1 MVFAEPTSPPG
12 VPSVPSGRADA
23 WSAADGAALYGL
35 DRWGD
40 PYFGVGARGHVIVQ
54 PRGDRGG
61 SLDLVELV
69 RELQGRDLSLPLLIR
84 FDDILEDRLE
94 RLHGAF
100 ERAIAQYGYNGR
112 YQGVFP
118 VKCNQQ
124 RHVVEQLVE
133 SGRRWHFGLEAGSKA
148 ELLIALSLLDDPD
161 ALLICN
167 GYKDRR
173 YIETAILARRLGR
186 QPVVV
191 IEQADEVERIIA
203 ASSALGGAPF
213 IGIRA
218 KLSARS
224 TGRWGSSVGERAKF
238 GLSIPDLLTTV
249 ERLRE
254 AGLLDD
260 LRLLHFHV
268 GSQINDIAVLK
279 DALQEAGQIYAEL
292 TRLGAPMG
300 FLDVGG
306 GLGIDYDGSR
316 TATAASTNYSLQ
328 NYANDVVA
336 TIRECCEPHGI
347 RPPTLVSESGRAL
360 ASHFSVL
367 VFDVLGAGG
376 HSETVPPPAEGEA
389 LILRNLRDTH
399 ALITAIA
406 AAGGGDGD
414 DADERAV
421 VERLQEAWNDALK
434 FKEDALT
441 AFRLG
446 YLSLPERAT
455 AERLTWASCQA
466 IARQLD
472 GLPKGTVI
480 PQELQ
485 ALPAALAGTYYANL
499 SVFRSAP
506 DTWAI
511 DQLFPV
517 MPIHRL
523 DERPSRLG
531 SFADLTC
538 DSDGKIARFIDRGQ
552 VKPLL
557 ELHNLRPGEPYWIGL
572 FLGGAYQEVMGNLHN
587 LFGSTNAVHIRLAA
601 GGGYRVDHVVRG
613 NTNAEVLEAMEH
625 DPDLL
630 LERLRLASEQA
641 IGRGDLAISDARR
654 LMAHLRASLEQTTY
668 LEA

>member
-1 MVFAEPTSPPG
+1 MVLAN
-12 VPSVPSGRADA
+12 PSGATAVPNAGNGQPGSSPAPIASPA
-23 WSAADGAALYGL
+23 WSAADGAALYGI

-40 PYFGVGARGHVIVQ
+40 PYFAVSERGHVIVQ
-54 PRGDRGG
+54 PRGERGG
-61 SLDLVELV
+61 ALDLVDLV
-69 RELQGRDLSLPLLIR
+69 GELQGRNLSLPLLIR

-94 RLHGAF
+94 RLHAAF
-100 ERAIAQYGYNGR
+100 ERAIAQYAYRGR

-148 ELLIALSLLDDPD
+148 ELLIALSLLDDPE

-203 ASSALGGAPF
+203 ASSELGAAPL

-218 KLSARS
+218 KLSTRS
-224 TGRWGSSVGERAKF
+224 TGRWGSSVGEGAKF
-238 GLSIPDLLTTV
+238 GLSIPDLLATV
-249 ERLRE
+249 EALRS
-254 AGLLDD
+254 AGLLAD
-260 LRLLHFHV
+260 LRLLHFHI

-279 DALQEAGQIYAEL
+279 DALQEAGQLYVEL
-292 TRLGAPMG
+292 TKLGAPMG

-336 TIRECCEPHGI
+336 TVRECCEPHGVTM
-347 RPPTLVSESGRAL
+347 PTLVSESGRAI

-367 VFDVLGAGG
+367 VFNVLGA
-376 HSETVPPPAEGEA
+376 SRPPITAPEPGDQEP
-389 LILRNLRDTH
+389 LIVRNLRDTF
-399 ALITAIA
+399 
-406 AAGGGDGD
+406 AGVSGN
-414 DADERAV
+414 EPLPP
-421 VERLQEAWNDALK
+421 ERLQEAWNDALK
-434 FKEDALT
+434 FRDDALA

-446 YLSLPERAT
+446 YMSLPERAIAEQLT
-455 AERLTWASCQA
+455 SACSATIAGRLEDLPAGTPVPEELERLRASQA
-466 IARQLD
+466 S
-472 GLPKGTVI
+472 
-480 PQELQ
+480 
-485 ALPAALAGTYYANL
+485 TYYANL

-517 MPIHRL
+517 LPLHRL
-523 DERPSRLG
+523 DEKPTRLG
-531 SFADLTC
+531 TLADLTC
-538 DSDGKIARFIDRGQ
+538 DSDGKLARFIDRGHS
-552 VKPLL
+552 KALL
-557 ELHNLRPGEPYWIGL
+557 ELHDLQADQPYWIGL

-587 LFGSTNAVHIRLAA
+587 LCGSTNAVHIRLTA
-601 GGGYRVDHVVRG
+601 GGRYSVDHVVRG
-613 NTNAEVLEAMEH
+613 DTNADVLQAMEH
-625 DPDLL
+625 DPLAL
-630 LERLRLASEQA
+630 LELLRVASEAA
-641 IGRGDLAISDARR
+641 ITRGDLAIRDARR
-654 LMAHLRASLEQTTY
+654 LMDHLEGSLRQTTY
-668 LEA
+668 LQG

>member
-1 MVFAEPTSPPG
+1 MVLAN
-12 VPSVPSGRADA
+12 PSGATAVPNAGNGQPGSSPAPIASPA
-23 WSAADGAALYGL
+23 WSAADGAALYGI

-40 PYFGVGARGHVIVQ
+40 PYFAVSERGHVIVQ
-54 PRGDRGG
+54 PRGERGG
-61 SLDLVELV
+61 ALDLVDLV
-69 RELQGRDLSLPLLIR
+69 GELQGRNLSLPLLIR

-94 RLHGAF
+94 RLHAAF
-100 ERAIAQYGYNGR
+100 ERAIAQYAYRGR

-148 ELLIALSLLDDPD
+148 ELLIALSLLDDPE

-203 ASSALGGAPF
+203 ASSELGAAPL

-218 KLSARS
+218 KLSTRS
-224 TGRWGSSVGERAKF
+224 TGRWGSSVGEGAKF
-238 GLSIPDLLTTV
+238 GLSIPDLLATV
-249 ERLRE
+249 EALRS
-254 AGLLDD
+254 AGLLAD
-260 LRLLHFHV
+260 LRLLHFHI

-279 DALQEAGQIYAEL
+279 DALQEAGQLYVEL
-292 TRLGAPMG
+292 TKLGAPMG

-336 TIRECCEPHGI
+336 TVRECCEPHGVTM
-347 RPPTLVSESGRAL
+347 PTLVSESGRAI

-367 VFDVLGAGG
+367 VFNVLGA
-376 HSETVPPPAEGEA
+376 SRPPITAPEPGDQEP
-389 LILRNLRDTH
+389 LIVRNLRDTF
-399 ALITAIA
+399 
-406 AAGGGDGD
+406 AGVSGN
-414 DADERAV
+414 EPLPP
-421 VERLQEAWNDALK
+421 ERLQEAWNDALK
-434 FKEDALT
+434 FRDDALA

-446 YLSLPERAT
+446 YMSLPERAIAEQLT
-455 AERLTWASCQA
+455 SACSATIAGRLEDLPAGTPVPEELERLRASQ
-466 IARQLD
+466 
-472 GLPKGTVI
+472 
-480 PQELQ
+480 
-485 ALPAALAGTYYANL
+485 AGTYYANL

-517 MPIHRL
+517 LPLHRL
-523 DERPSRLG
+523 DEKPTRLG
-531 SFADLTC
+531 TLADLTC
-538 DSDGKIARFIDRGQ
+538 DSDGKLARFIDRGHS
-552 VKPLL
+552 KALL
-557 ELHNLRPGEPYWIGL
+557 ELHELQADQPYWIGL

-587 LFGSTNAVHIRLAA
+587 LFGSTNAVHIRLTA
-601 GGGYRVDHVVRG
+601 GGRYSVDHVVRG
-613 NTNAEVLEAMEH
+613 DTNADVLQAMEH
-625 DPDLL
+625 DPLAL
-630 LERLRLASEQA
+630 LERLRVASEAA
-641 IGRGDLAISDARR
+641 ITRGDLAIRDARR
-654 LMAHLRASLEQTTY
+654 LMDHLEGSLRQTTY
-668 LEA
+668 LQG

>member
-1 MVFAEPTSPPG
+1 MVLAN
-12 VPSVPSGRADA
+12 PSGATAVPNAGNGQPGSSPAPIASPA
-23 WSAADGAALYGL
+23 WSAADGAALYGI

-40 PYFGVGARGHVIVQ
+40 PYFAVSERGHVIVQ
-54 PRGDRGG
+54 PRGERGG
-61 SLDLVELV
+61 ALDLVDLV
-69 RELQGRDLSLPLLIR
+69 GELQGRNLSLPLLIR

-94 RLHGAF
+94 RLHAAF
-100 ERAIAQYGYNGR
+100 ERAIAQYAYRGR

-148 ELLIALSLLDDPD
+148 ELLIALSLLDDPE

-203 ASSALGGAPF
+203 ASSELGAAPL

-218 KLSARS
+218 KLSTRS
-224 TGRWGSSVGERAKF
+224 TGRWGSSVGEGAKF
-238 GLSIPDLLTTV
+238 GLSIPDLLATV
-249 ERLRE
+249 EALRS
-254 AGLLDD
+254 AGLLAD
-260 LRLLHFHV
+260 LRLLHFHI

-279 DALQEAGQIYAEL
+279 DALQEAGQLYVEL
-292 TRLGAPMG
+292 TKLGAPMG

-336 TIRECCEPHGI
+336 TVRECCEPHGVTM
-347 RPPTLVSESGRAL
+347 PTLVSESGRAI

-367 VFDVLGAGG
+367 VFNVLGA
-376 HSETVPPPAEGEA
+376 SRPPITAPEPGDQEP
-389 LILRNLRDTH
+389 LIVRNLRDTF
-399 ALITAIA
+399 
-406 AAGGGDGD
+406 AGVSGN
-414 DADERAV
+414 EPLPP
-421 VERLQEAWNDALK
+421 ERLQEAWNDALK
-434 FKEDALT
+434 FRDDALA

-446 YLSLPERAT
+446 YMSLPERAIAEQLT
-455 AERLTWASCQA
+455 SACSATIAERL
-466 IARQLD
+466 
-472 GLPKGTVI
+472 
-480 PQELQ
+480 EH
-485 ALPAALAGTYYANL
+485 LPAGTPVPEELERLRASQASTYYANL

-517 MPIHRL
+517 LPLHRL
-523 DERPSRLG
+523 DEKPTRLG
-531 SFADLTC
+531 TLADLTC
-538 DSDGKIARFIDRGQ
+538 DSDGKLARFIDRGHS
-552 VKPLL
+552 KALL
-557 ELHNLRPGEPYWIGL
+557 ELHELQADQPYWIGL

-587 LFGSTNAVHIRLAA
+587 LFGSTNAVHIRLTA
-601 GGGYRVDHVVRG
+601 GGRYSVDHVVRG
-613 NTNAEVLEAMEH
+613 DTNADVLQAMEH
-625 DPDLL
+625 DPLAL
-630 LERLRLASEQA
+630 LERLRVASEAA
-641 IGRGDLAISDARR
+641 ITRGDLAIRDARR
-654 LMAHLRASLEQTTY
+654 LMDHLEGSLRQTTY
-668 LEA
+668 LQG

>member
-1 MVFAEPTSPPG
+1 MVLAN
-12 VPSVPSGRADA
+12 PSGATAVPNAGNGQPGSSPVPIASPA
-23 WSAADGAALYGL
+23 WSAADGSALYGI
-35 DRWGD
+35 DRWGE
-40 PYFGVGARGHVIVQ
+40 PYFSVSDRGHVIVQ
-54 PRGDRGG
+54 PRGERGG
-61 SLDLVELV
+61 ALDLVDLV
-69 RELQGRDLSLPLLIR
+69 GELQGRNLSLPLLIR

-94 RLHGAF
+94 RLHAAF
-100 ERAIAQYGYNGR
+100 ERAIAQYAYRGR

-148 ELLIALSLLDDPD
+148 ELLIALSLLDDPE

-203 ASSALGGAPF
+203 ASSELGAAPL

-218 KLSARS
+218 KLSTRS
-224 TGRWGSSVGERAKF
+224 TGRWGSSVGEGAKF
-238 GLSIPDLLTTV
+238 GLSIPDLLATV
-249 ERLRE
+249 EALRS
-254 AGLLDD
+254 AGLLAD
-260 LRLLHFHV
+260 LRLLHFHI

-279 DALQEAGQIYAEL
+279 DALQEAGQLYVEL
-292 TRLGAPMG
+292 TKLGAPMG

-336 TIRECCEPHGI
+336 TVRECCEPHGVTM
-347 RPPTLVSESGRAL
+347 PTLVSESGRAI

-367 VFDVLGAGG
+367 VFNVLGA
-376 HSETVPPPAEGEA
+376 SRPPITAPEPVDQEP
-389 LILRNLRDTH
+389 LIVRNLRDTF
-399 ALITAIA
+399 
-406 AAGGGDGD
+406 AGVSGN
-414 DADERAV
+414 EPLPP
-421 VERLQEAWNDALK
+421 ERLQEAWNDALK
-434 FKEDALT
+434 FRDDALA

-446 YLSLPERAT
+446 YMSLPERAIAEQLT
-455 AERLTWASCQA
+455 SACSATIAGRLEDLPAGTPVPEELERLRASQA
-466 IARQLD
+466 S
-472 GLPKGTVI
+472 
-480 PQELQ
+480 
-485 ALPAALAGTYYANL
+485 TYYANL

-517 MPIHRL
+517 LPLHRL
-523 DERPSRLG
+523 DEKPTRLG
-531 SFADLTC
+531 TLADLTC
-538 DSDGKIARFIDRGQ
+538 DSDGKLARFIDRGHS
-552 VKPLL
+552 KALL
-557 ELHNLRPGEPYWIGL
+557 ELHDLQADQPYWIGL

-587 LFGSTNAVHIRLAA
+587 LFGSTNAVHIRLTA
-601 GGGYRVDHVVRG
+601 GGRYSVDHVVRG
-613 NTNAEVLEAMEH
+613 DTNADVLQAMEH
-625 DPDLL
+625 DPLAL
-630 LERLRLASEQA
+630 LERLRVASEAA
-641 IGRGDLAISDARR
+641 ITRGDLAIRDARR
-654 LMAHLRASLEQTTY
+654 LMDHLEGSLRQTTY
-668 LEA
+668 LQG

>member
-1 MVFAEPTSPPG
+1 MVLAN
-12 VPSVPSGRADA
+12 PSGATAVPNAGNGQPGSSPAPIASPA
-23 WSAADGAALYGL
+23 WSAADGASLYGI

-40 PYFGVGARGHVIVQ
+40 PYFAVSERGHLIVQ
-54 PRGDRGG
+54 PRGERGG
-61 SLDLVELV
+61 ALDLVDLV
-69 RELQGRDLSLPLLIR
+69 GELQGRNLSLPLLIR

-94 RLHGAF
+94 RLHAAF
-100 ERAIAQYGYNGR
+100 ERAIAQYAYRGR

-148 ELLIALSLLDDPD
+148 ELLIALSLLDDPE

-203 ASSALGGAPF
+203 ASSELGAAPL

-218 KLSARS
+218 KLSTRS
-224 TGRWGSSVGERAKF
+224 TGRWGSSVGEGAKF
-238 GLSIPDLLTTV
+238 GLSIPDLLATV
-249 ERLRE
+249 EALRS
-254 AGLLDD
+254 AGLLAD
-260 LRLLHFHV
+260 LRLLHFHI

-279 DALQEAGQIYAEL
+279 DALQEAGQLYVEL
-292 TRLGAPMG
+292 TQLGAPMG

-336 TIRECCEPHGI
+336 TVRECCEPHGVTM
-347 RPPTLVSESGRAL
+347 PTLVSESGRAI

-367 VFDVLGAGG
+367 VFNVLGA
-376 HSETVPPPAEGEA
+376 SRPPITAPEPGDQEP
-389 LILRNLRDTH
+389 LIVRNLRDTF
-399 ALITAIA
+399 
-406 AAGGGDGD
+406 AGVSGN
-414 DADERAV
+414 EPLPP
-421 VERLQEAWNDALK
+421 ERLQEAWNDALK
-434 FKEDALT
+434 FRDDALA

-446 YLSLPERAT
+446 YMSLPERAIAEQLT
-455 AERLTWASCQA
+455 SACSATIAGRLEDLPAGTPVPEELERLRASQA
-466 IARQLD
+466 S
-472 GLPKGTVI
+472 
-480 PQELQ
+480 
-485 ALPAALAGTYYANL
+485 TYYANL

-517 MPIHRL
+517 LPLHRL
-523 DERPSRLG
+523 DEKPTRLG
-531 SFADLTC
+531 TLADLTC
-538 DSDGKIARFIDRGQ
+538 DSDGKLARFIDRGHS
-552 VKPLL
+552 KALL
-557 ELHNLRPGEPYWIGL
+557 ELHDLQADQPYWIGL

-587 LFGSTNAVHIRLAA
+587 LFGSTNAVHIRLTA
-601 GGGYRVDHVVRG
+601 GGRYSVDHVVRG
-613 NTNAEVLEAMEH
+613 DTNADVLQAMEH
-625 DPDLL
+625 DPLAL
-630 LERLRLASEQA
+630 LERLRVASEAA
-641 IGRGDLAISDARR
+641 ITRGDLAIRDARR
-654 LMAHLRASLEQTTY
+654 LMDHLEGSLRQTTY
-668 LEA
+668 LQG